1 MEQAGPDLQT
11 SPLSLR
17 DDLGT
22 VFLAPDRVFRAVHPE
37 AVARTEALLQSGL
50 TEELAARGLMPT
62 THVSAV
68 KIPGSPL
75 VLEHP
80 RLPVVSY
87 PYEWSYGM
95 LRDAAAL
102 VLEIN
107 ETANARGYELQDCH
121 AYNIVFDG
129 PRPQYVDLGSLALR
143 PAEARGWVAREEF
156 FRAYEYPLQIWADG
170 GEFMARRLMAA
181 SELMGH
187 ADHGLYRWPWLR
199 LGGTAGY
206 ERGLRAWHRYRGLS
220 RVPDEKIRQRL
231 PAPAGS
237 LVCALKHRGWLPAQN
252 AGLGRLRRRLLRRQR
267 RGAGGFWS
275 GYQGEAAF
283 ADTPRLRRVVELV
296 RQSGATSVIELAG
309 NQGRLSAELL
319 RQGVVRQAVCTDAEE
334 RAVDQAHART
344 REEGGRLH
352 TAVLDF
358 IYPMTS
364 PFGESPVARF
374 RSDAAVALAV
384 THHLLLTQQVPV
396 ARVLRSIAAFARDHV
411 FIEFMPRGLWD
422 GRRAPPM
429 PEWYT
434 LDWFRAAFHRE
445 FEPWHEETVEENR
458 HLFCGRL
465 RR

>member
-1 MEQAGPDLQT
+1 M
-11 SPLSLR
+11 
-17 DDLGT
+17 
-22 VFLAPDRVFRAVHPE
+22 HPE

-187 ADHGLYRWPWLR
+187 ADHGLYR
-199 LGGTAGY
+199 
-206 ERGLRAWHRYRGLS
+206 
-220 RVPDEKIRQRL
+220 
-231 PAPAGS
+231 
-237 LVCALKHRGWLPAQN
+237 
-252 AGLGRLRRRLLRRQR
+252 
-267 RGAGGFWS
+267 
-275 GYQGEAAF
+275 
-283 ADTPRLRRVVELV
+283 
-296 RQSGATSVIELAG
+296 
-309 NQGRLSAELL
+309 
-319 RQGVVRQAVCTDAEE
+319 
-334 RAVDQAHART
+334 
-344 REEGGRLH
+344 
-352 TAVLDF
+352 
-358 IYPMTS
+358 
-364 PFGESPVARF
+364 
-374 RSDAAVALAV
+374 
-384 THHLLLTQQVPV
+384 
-396 ARVLRSIAAFARDHV
+396 
-411 FIEFMPRGLWD
+411 
-422 GRRAPPM
+422 
-429 PEWYT
+429 
-434 LDWFRAAFHRE
+434 
-445 FEPWHEETVEENR
+445 
-458 HLFCGRL
+458 
-465 RR
+465 